1 MFDKSDREFDKGQ
14 EKISKHWQNIELIL
28 KHEHAGYLPLVG
40 LLDLSISVKWLY
52 VLERIRIGWHRIIA
66 TSLGYNP
73 FVETIQPIIVTRRRT
88 R

>member
-1 MFDKSDREFDKGQ
+1 MGKKIHVRYIRGEFDKGQ
-14 EKISKHWQNIELIL
+14 EKISKHWQNIEMSLLIL

-52 VLERIRIGWHRIIA
+52 
-66 TSLGYNP
+66 P

-88 R
+88 C